1 MSNQSPIVSL
11 ASLPA
16 PAPREASAWQALEAP
31 PQTAPKGAGEGPSGP
46 FGSSWFPLVMIAAI
60 FWFVVIGPER
70 KNRKKREQMLAALK
84 KGDKVLTNSGLY
96 GSVAAIQDQVVT
108 LAVADGVRL
117 RFARSAIQTVLGDE
131 PAKDAGKEPKEP
143 KEAKEKE
150 AAT

>member
-1 MSNQSPIVSL
+1 MPKQLPFAPL
-11 ASLPA
+11 ASLPTSG
-16 PAPREASAWQALEAP
+16 PLEAGAWQALEAP
-31 PQTAPKGAGEGPSGP
+31 SQAPVKGSGEGQSGP

-117 RFARSAIQTVLGDE
+117 RFARSAIQTVIVDE
-131 PAKDAGKEPKEP
+131 PAKDAAKESKEPKD
-143 KEAKEKE
+143 KEKE
-150 AAT
+150 SAG